1 MNKELQKQLQK
12 QLAEEKKKLLK
23 DLEGFA
29 KKDPRLRGDWD
40 TQFPQ
45 FGIHRS
51 EQDENIEEVEKYENL
66 LPVEH
71 TLELR
76 LQDIERAL
84 AKIKKDAYGK
94 CEKCQKEIE
103 IERLKACP
111 EAKLCMKCK

>member
-1 MNKELQKQLQK
+1 MDKKLQKQFQK
-12 QLAEEKKKLLK
+12 QLEKTKKQLIK

-29 KKDPRLRGDWD
+29 KKDPKLKGDWD
-40 TQFPQ
+40 TRFPQ

-51 EQDENIEEVEKYENL
+51 EQDENVSEVEQYSNL

-84 AKIKKDAYGK
+84 LRIKKGTYGK
-94 CEKCQKEIE
+94 CDKCGKEIE
-103 IERLKACP
+103 LKRLKACP
-111 EAKLCMKCK
+111 EAMLCMKCK